1 MEIYL
6 GHVGLNKTFCYKLAV
21 KPQSVFKEI
30 ADTIL
35 LQHLG
40 AIVKFNLD
48 VSGVRLSSYA
58 HIDKWMLYVTR
69 NGVKELYLHMSDNS
83 TYNLPSY
90 VLYCPTLTR
99 LDLYDCV
106 FKPPNSFVGFRHLI
120 IIRLERITF
129 VPTTEFCVINCPLL
143 VNLALMYCRGIQHL
157 NIIVSS
163 QLEYLIVHECPCL
176 DLNPFINCKKLRK
189 LQLEIDEVVDNLNPN
204 SKHHERSTLEKLLLS
219 VVPTLEFLQMGL
231 GYLEVSDSNNT
242 EAVLNYLDR
251 PTCLDLPL
259 NKLKYVV
266 IDSYE
271 CSKTELLFVKLLL
284 ARAPSLVRMYIEQE
298 KVIDSSEDRNVVK
311 ELMCFPRASPSIFR
325 IRKLSQRALH
335 MLENKDIT
343 YCQSDRR
350 KSYRDSEHDRVLHWS
365 APDRC
370 TRFVS
375 SSPDEVSG
383 VWVRGI
389 WVNGVLVN
397 GALHWLATEDSDY
410 SPVIA
415 AFDLSKEKFLEVP
428 TPSTLYKGKHVMNN
442 LVALRGCL
450 SMSSDTKEN
459 RTFWMMKDYGVE
471 ESWGKFEVKGPD
483 LVELIPLCLMSEDD
497 IVLDA
502 CGQLIVYNVRG
513 DQWRDI
519 MVDGIPIHNLF
530 VDTPN
535 LFRSPSSYLLRPKET
550 YACNSEVITNL
561 IPENQPERPAVVR
574 PKLPSPPFT
583 RQTNTLT
590 IPLPPCPL
598 NHRACTPHSSFFP
611 VFAKPRALNS
621 SPESDRPACYSGPL
635 EHLQEFGG

>member
-30 ADTIL
+30 VDTIL

-143 VNLALMYCRGIQHL
+143 VNLALMYCRGIRHM

-189 LQLEIDEVVDNLNPN
+189 LQLEIDEVVDSLNPN
-204 SKHHERSTLEKLLLS
+204 SKHHERLTLEKLLLS
-219 VVPTLEFLQMGL
+219 VLPTLEFLQMGL
-231 GYLEVSDSNNT
+231 GYLELLTADTAPKGAPFTRLSDLCFCIDFRKLSQTSCALQLIKSCPNLSKLQIWVSDSNNT

-284 ARAPSLVRMYIEQE
+284 ARAPSLEI
-298 KVIDSSEDRNVVK
+298 
-311 ELMCFPRASPSIFR
+311 
-325 IRKLSQRALH
+325 
-335 MLENKDIT
+335 IT
-343 YCQSDRR
+343 TGTAY
-350 KSYRDSEHDRVLHWS
+350 
-365 APDRC
+365 
-370 TRFVS
+370 
-375 SSPDEVSG
+375 
-383 VWVRGI
+383 
-389 WVNGVLVN
+389 
-397 GALHWLATEDSDY
+397 
-410 SPVIA
+410 
-415 AFDLSKEKFLEVP
+415 
-428 TPSTLYKGKHVMNN
+428 VM
-442 LVALRGCL
+442 VG
-450 SMSSDTKEN
+450 E
-459 RTFWMMKDYGVE
+459 
-471 ESWGKFEVKGPD
+471 
-483 LVELIPLCLMSEDD
+483 
-497 IVLDA
+497 
-502 CGQLIVYNVRG
+502 
-513 DQWRDI
+513 
-519 MVDGIPIHNLF
+519 
-530 VDTPN
+530 
-535 LFRSPSSYLLRPKET
+535 
-550 YACNSEVITNL
+550 
-561 IPENQPERPAVVR
+561 
-574 PKLPSPPFT
+574 
-583 RQTNTLT
+583 
-590 IPLPPCPL
+590 
-598 NHRACTPHSSFFP
+598 
-611 VFAKPRALNS
+611 
-621 SPESDRPACYSGPL
+621 
-635 EHLQEFGG
+635 